1 MTTPYQE
8 PLPSTTSRDNLRPV
22 RTLNLLS
29 YREIQHLMS
38 ANVEVRKLFTLCAL
52 AVLNSGNE
60 ADDVS
65 SLIES
70 YPDFEI
76 EVKPQSRGPIMDVS
90 NAPASA
96 FVDGNMIRGI
106 QEHWF
111 SVLRDVVYVN
121 HALTGVYDLDSRRGV
136 TEAVFDILRNANIV
150 RPNLKPDLVV
160 CWGGHSIGRN
170 EYDFTKEVGY
180 QLGLRGLN
188 IGTGCG
194 PGAMKGPMK
203 GAAIGHA
210 KQQLALRRYIGI
222 TEPGII
228 AAEAPNAIVNEL
240 VILPDIEKRLEAFVR
255 LAHCIVVFPGGA
267 GTAEEL
273 LYILSILMHE
283 HNAGHPYGL
292 ILASPESSKDY
303 FEGID
308 AFVRE
313 TLGDEAAQ
321 YYEIITGD
329 PVAVAQRAKAHV
341 DEQRR
346 HRLALGASYGFNW
359 ELYIPSELQAPFE
372 PTHENMASLRLDPTV
387 PSQELA
393 SNLRKAFSGIVAG
406 NVKAQGVAQIR
417 AHGPF
422 QINGDAEIM
431 QRMESLLASFVAQ
444 KRMKIDYSNYT
455 PCWEIVAS
463 K

>member
-1 MTTPYQE
+1 MSHDEMLGALKQE
-8 PLPSTTSRDNLRPV
+8 TTSRENLRPM

-29 YREIQHLMS
+29 YREIQSLMS
-38 ANVEVRKLFTLCAL
+38 ANEEVRSLFRLCAL

-60 ADDVS
+60 VDDVS

-76 EVKPQSRGPIMDVS
+76 DVKPQSRGPIMDVR
-90 NAPASA
+90 NAPISA

-106 QEHWF
+106 QEHLF

-121 HALTGVYDLDSRRGV
+121 NALNGFYDLDSRRGV

-150 RPNLKPDLVV
+150 QPNLKPDLVV

-188 IGTGCG
+188 IATGCG

-203 GAAIGHA
+203 GAAIGHS
-210 KQQLALRRYIGI
+210 KQQLALRYIGI

-283 HNAGHPYGL
+283 RNAGHPFGL
-292 ILASPESSKDY
+292 ILASPESSSEY
-303 FEGID
+303 FEKID
-308 AFVRE
+308 AFIRA
-313 TLGDEAAQ
+313 TLGDEAAE
-321 YYEIITGD
+321 YYEIISGD
-329 PVAVAQRAKAHV
+329 AVAIARRAKAHV
-341 DEQRR
+341 DMQRK
-346 HRLALGASYGFNW
+346 HRLSLGASYGFNW
-359 ELYIPSELQAPFE
+359 ELYIPSDLQAPFI
-372 PTHENMASLRLDPTV
+372 PSHENMAGLRLDSTV
-387 PSQELA
+387 PAQQLA

-406 NVKAQGVAQIR
+406 NVKAQGVAQIKT
-417 AHGPF
+417 HGPF
-422 QINGDAEIM
+422 QITGEPQIM
-431 QRMESLLASFVAQ
+431 QRMESLLASFVEQ

-455 PCWEIVAS
+455 PCWEIVS
-463 K
+463 Q

>member
-1 MTTPYQE
+1 
-8 PLPSTTSRDNLRPV
+8 
-22 RTLNLLS
+22 
-29 YREIQHLMS
+29 
-38 ANVEVRKLFTLCAL
+38 
-52 AVLNSGNE
+52 
-60 ADDVS
+60 
-65 SLIES
+65 
-70 YPDFEI
+70 
-76 EVKPQSRGPIMDVS
+76 
-90 NAPASA
+90 
-96 FVDGNMIRGI
+96 
-106 QEHWF
+106 
-111 SVLRDVVYVN
+111 
-121 HALTGVYDLDSRRGV
+121 
-136 TEAVFDILRNANIV
+136 
-150 RPNLKPDLVV
+150 
-160 CWGGHSIGRN
+160 
-170 EYDFTKEVGY
+170 
-180 QLGLRGLN
+180 
-188 IGTGCG
+188 
-194 PGAMKGPMK
+194 MKGPMK